1 MRCRMGEIK
10 TYKDLHAWQVGMD
23 TMTLT
28 YNLTG
33 DFPLEERYGLT
44 AQMRRASLSI
54 PSNVAEGDGVFMP
67 RWSLR
72 YVVTAIGSSLE
83 LDTQLEAAV
92 RLKFVSREQAKPLAD
107 SIDRVQ
113 KLLYGMRRDKLRRI
127 GIKLAGAG
135 VVLFAAFQT
144 FV

>member
-1 MRCRMGEIK
+1 MGEIK
-10 TYKDLHAWQVGMD
+10 TYKDLHAWQVGME

-28 YNLTG
+28 YALTA

-54 PSNVAEGDGVFMP
+54 PSNVAEGDAVVMP
-67 RWSLR
+67 RWTLR

-83 LDTQLEAAV
+83 LETQLEAAV
-92 RLKFVSREQAKPLAD
+92 RLKYVSREHAKPLAD

-113 KLLYGMRRDKLRRI
+113 KLLYGMRREKLRRL
-127 GIKLAGAG
+127 GMKGAATGAFLLA
-135 VVLFAAFQT
+135 VFRVFT
-144 FV
+144 